1 MSRKKLTFSDR
12 LEEYFAVAPV
22 AELEEVVRYAERLL
36 RFRELQAR
44 ANGISNSD
52 EDEE

>member
-1 MSRKKLTFSDR
+1 MTIYDHLNK
-12 LEEYFAVAPV
+12 YFAVSSV
-22 AELEEVVRYAERLL
+22 AELEEVVRYTENLL
-36 RFRELQAR
+36 RLRELQVR